1 LSTRSGPRAVCRIV
15 RRSGLAARP
24 AGPVEAGGRFV
35 SPFGSRA
42 SRARRLNEKEM
53 HTNGARWVGRSRMN
67 RCGFWVFRSRLR
79 SARDGVRLSRR
90 ARSCLGL
97 WASLRFDGCDRLGV
111 AGTSGRSRVVRRVPP
126 FARPRVSRGRI
137 RSWVSRQK
145 CRPRDGPGKQ
155 YQFRRLSS
163 SRFARRPFALARR
176 DAKSLF
182 AADVPSA
189 C

>member
-97 WASLRFDGCDRLGV
+97 WASLRFDGCDRRRW
-111 AGTSGRSRVVRRVPP
+111 AGTNGRHRMVRRVPP
-126 FARPRVSRGRI
+126 FARPRLSRGRI
-137 RSWVSRQK
+137 RSWVSRQLR
-145 CRPRDGPGKQ
+145 RPRDGCGKQ
-155 YQFRRLSS
+155 YRSRRVSS
-163 SRFARRPFALARR
+163 VASVRRPFAVTARR
-176 DAKSLF
+176 DARF
-182 AADVPSA
+182 AIRR
-189 C
+189 